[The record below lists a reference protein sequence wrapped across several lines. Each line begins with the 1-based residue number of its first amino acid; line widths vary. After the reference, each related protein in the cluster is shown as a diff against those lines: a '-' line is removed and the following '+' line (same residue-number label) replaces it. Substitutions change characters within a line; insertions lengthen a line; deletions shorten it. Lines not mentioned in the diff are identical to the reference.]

1 MLRTQLFIACT
12 TVLAMACKKNTT
24 GGGGGGGGGGG
35 WLVGEAGLMVNIDDG
50 KPQGA
55 YELGSDEQ
63 LNAIACRGLTEA
75 WVVGAHGTV
84 LHTADAG
91 DEWEAIAVPTSAP
104 LRALATLD
112 AGPVVVGGDGT
123 FLVTT
128 DGGTSWTDYGDG
140 RTSFRS
146 LAASHGSPR
155 VFAVSDDGGLW
166 TFDAGV
172 LARRTTQPGARA
184 VHEAVAG
191 DVVMMAGRG
200 ITRSRN
206 AGTTWEPLAVDP
218 DLVWN
223 DIRVN
228 ADGSAVAVGELGAIA
243 NVDATGQVSV
253 QYVGDA
259 TLRTLHTHHNAIGYA
274 AGDDGVVLITDD
286 VGASWRNGPN
296 VGRTVLGVD
305 EIGLGHR

>member
-1 MLRTQLFIACT
+1 MLRTRLFIACT
-12 TVLAMACKKNTT
+12 AVIAIGCKKGT
-24 GGGGGGGGGGG
+24 GTGGGGGGG
-35 WLVGEAGLMVNIDDG
+35 WLVGEAGLMVNVDDG
-50 KPQGA
+50 KPRGA

-84 LHTADAG
+84 LHTTDAG
-91 DEWEAIAVPTSAP
+91 EEWASIGVPSSSE
-104 LRALATLD
+104 LRSLATLD
-112 AGPVVVGGDGT
+112 SGPVLIGGDGA

-128 DGGTSWTDYGDG
+128 DGGDSWTDYGDG

-146 LAASHGSPR
+146 LAATAGSSR
-155 VFAVSDDGGLW
+155 VFALSDDGALW
-166 TFDAGV
+166 TFEGGV
-172 LARRTTQPGARA
+172 LARRMTQPGARA
-184 VHEAVAG
+184 VHESVAG
-191 DVVMMAGRG
+191 DVVMTAGRG
-200 ITRSRN
+200 IMRSRN

-228 ADGSAVAVGELGAIA
+228 TDGSAVAVGEDGAIA
-243 NVDATGQVSV
+243 NVDANGGVSV
-253 QYVGDA
+253 QFVGEA
-259 TLRTLHTHHNAIGYA
+259 TLHTLHTHHNAVGYA
-274 AGDDGVVLITDD
+274 AGEDGVVLITED
-286 VGASWRNGPN
+286 VGASWRLGPN